1 MPFSD
6 KPVSSVTLPGP
17 ASSQRAGVLG
27 WHEWVA
33 SFSSLCCFVHCVGM
47 AVLAPLLP
55 TALAFLGVN
64 EQYEWIL
71 WSMSAISVSLSLW
84 VQRPQVTRWLI
95 AVCGAVVVASI
106 VSLTRGQEFARQL
119 SLAGL
124 MGVQFWM
131 LHRKWRVHQET
142 CVTSDAGTEC
152 CMRED

>member
-1 MPFSD
+1 MPFSN

-17 ASSQRAGVLG
+17 PSSQRAGVLG
-27 WHEWVA
+27 WHEWGA
-33 SFSSLCCFVHCVGM
+33 PFLSLCCFVHCVGM

-71 WSMSAISVSLSLW
+71 WSISAIFVSLSLW
-84 VQRPQVTRWLI
+84 VQRSQATSWL
-95 AVCGAVVVASI
+95 VGVWGTVVVTGI
-106 VSLTRGQEFARQL
+106 VSLMRGQEFAWQL
-119 SLAGL
+119 SLTGL

-142 CVTSDAGTEC
+142 CDASDGEAGYC
-152 CMRED
+152 AGED